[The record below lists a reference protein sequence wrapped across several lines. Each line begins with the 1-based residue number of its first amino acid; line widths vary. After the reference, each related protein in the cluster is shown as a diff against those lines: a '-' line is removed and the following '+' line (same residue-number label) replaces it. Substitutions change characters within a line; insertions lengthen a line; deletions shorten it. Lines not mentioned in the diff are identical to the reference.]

1 MVSTMF
7 RPCFFVKAERI
18 SPIQFLILLQLRKQ
32 PMYGYEIL
40 KALREQFGD
49 IWEPKTGTIYPA
61 LRRLETRG
69 FVQTELKEEK
79 EFYSLTEK
87 GKEIL
92 KDAGGLL
99 EGDLEFAEKYYRF
112 LPPPHRGR
120 IMEKVME
127 RMARGQW
134 PVFPIGFPP
143 FFHPNNFGDKE
154 TQIRNLKR
162 IREIAQKGI
171 QTIDERIKE
180 LESEGGEESKSEG
193 TGK

>member
-1 MVSTMF
+1 MF
-7 RPCFFVKAERI
+7 RPSFFVKAERI
-18 SPIQFLILLQLRKQ
+18 SPVQFLILLQLRKQ

-61 LRRLETRG
+61 LRRLESRG

-87 GKEIL
+87 GREIL

-120 IMEKVME
+120 IMEKMME
-127 RMARGQW
+127 RIAHGRW
-134 PVFPIGFPP
+134 PIFPP
-143 FFHPNNFGDKE
+143 FPPFHPNMFEDKE
-154 TQIRNLKR
+154 TRIRNLKR
-162 IREIAQKGI
+162 IREAAQKWL
-171 QTIDERIKE
+171 QAIDERIKE
-180 LESEGGEESKSEG
+180 LESEGGGESKSEG
-193 TGK
+193 T